1 MHILVLW
8 SHMMK
13 HVIQAC
19 ILDPSDRV
27 TLLRKFAW
35 VIFNVLARI
44 TLPQWLAPFKQALNT
59 YTCKFKIT
67 V

>member
-1 MHILVLW
+1 
-8 SHMMK
+8 MMK

-19 ILDPSDRV
+19 VVLDLSDRV

-44 TLPQWLAPFKQALNT
+44 TLPQWLAPFKQALNI
-59 YTCKFKIT
+59 YTCK
-67 V
+67 